1 MSRATE
7 LKVSLPDPSLLV
19 AAIDKLRTPTLAS
32 NNSMSFRISSFRY
45 DIQVDT
51 IPTHDGVDKLS

>member
-19 AAIDKLRTPTLAS
+19 AAIDKLCTPTLAS
-32 NNSMSFRISSFRY
+32 NNSMSFRISSFRH
-45 DIQVDT
+45 DSQVDT